1 MADRVNGLNPWSGLG
16 RFNWI
21 GAVCVAGVFL
31 GAVSAQADEPGGAEA
46 TGLRERILAN
56 LSVNGYLRN
65 ETAFRLNRP
74 ASLVKVLNIV
84 NLEPRYTFGPR
95 AQLTARL
102 RGFYDAAYD
111 LVDIDT
117 LSPRKGP
124 ESVLTGQL
132 TPEEVQQTRI
142 ENIRNV
148 EIRREGVELR
158 EFYLDLH
165 FRILDIR
172 AGRQIVRWGVVEGAR
187 VTDEINPLDFQEFI
201 LREVNDRYIPLWMVK
216 NDVYLG
222 DTTLEAIWIP
232 DLRTHE
238 PAARESE
245 WEQFRF
251 LPGMIRPALTVR
263 NSEWAAR
270 LSRLFGGWDLS
281 ASYFSTWDDF
291 PVAFRDL
298 EGLGRFGTAPEL
310 TFVPRVGR
318 LDIVG
323 ATLSK
328 SLGRVI
334 LNAEV
339 AWVEGKFFGTRLGRF
354 LDQTV
359 IVQFGEVQKNLFKYA
374 LQVDFSIWSSDLS
387 LQVLQHRIADWEPTM
402 IQDEIDT
409 VYGAFGR
416 KELLHNRMVVQALI
430 LFFKNDR
437 EWLIRPRMEYAVT
450 ERVKLSVG
458 SDVLVGNISDSKLS
472 EEPTPGQFHF
482 VGFFKNHTRVYT
494 ELQYSF

>member
-1 MADRVNGLNPWSGLG
+1 MLPVVIGLVW
-16 RFNWI
+16 
-21 GAVCVAGVFL
+21 GAGPPAR
-31 GAVSAQADEPGGAEA
+31 AQEPDAPD
-46 TGLRERILAN
+46 TLRSRILSN

-65 ETAFRLNRP
+65 ETAFRINRP

-95 AQLTARL
+95 AQLNARL
-102 RGFYDAAYD
+102 RGYYDAAYD
-111 LVDIDT
+111 LVDVDT

-124 ESVLTGQL
+124 ESVLTDQL
-132 TPEEVQQTRI
+132 TPEQVAQIRI
-142 ENIRNV
+142 GNIRNV
-148 EIRREGVELR
+148 EIRRSGIELR

-165 FRILDIR
+165 FRVLDIR

-187 VTDEINPLDFQEFI
+187 VTDEINPLDFHEFI
-201 LREVNDRYIPLWMVK
+201 LRDVNDRYIPLWMVK
-216 NDVYLG
+216 NDLYWG
-222 DTTLEAIWIP
+222 DTTLELIWIP

-238 PAARESE
+238 PAARESQ

-251 LPGMIRPALTVR
+251 LPGMIRPATTVK
-263 NSEWAAR
+263 NSEWA
-270 LSRLFGGWDLS
+270 LKVSRLMDGWDLS

-298 EGLGRFGTAPEL
+298 EGLDQFGLSPNL

-318 LDIVG
+318 LQIFG
-323 ATLSK
+323 GTLSK

-334 LNAEV
+334 LNAEA
-339 AWVEGKFFGTRLGRF
+339 AWVEDKFFGTRLGRVGPNTF
-354 LDQTV
+354 DVL
-359 IVQFGEVQKNLFKYA
+359 FGEVRKDYLKYA
-374 LQVDFSIWSSDLS
+374 AGVDFSLFATELS
-387 LQVLQHRIADWEPTM
+387 FQVLQHRIAGWEPNM

-409 VYGAFGR
+409 VYGFFGR
-416 KELLHNRMVVQALI
+416 KELLHNRMVAQALV
-430 LFFKNDR
+430 LLFKNDR

-450 ERVKLSVG
+450 EQLKLSVG
-458 SDVLVGNISDSKLS
+458 SDVLLGSISDAKPG